1 MLSWQIAW
9 YVTGCCICR
18 HQFAWRAPGAC
29 SFEQPGDSTEL
40 PVQALQHT
48 TYTMLLA
55 SHLLHLLQPRM
66 FSCSLPTHAG
76 NGHGTHCGG
85 IIAAKNQG
93 QGIFGVVPG
102 MPLLAFKVLS
112 REGSGALENVY
123 NAYKEII
130 ARLQKGEKIVAINL
144 SLSSQSDDE
153 ETKAYECGLVTKIQ
167 AFGTAVAAA
176 AGNDGEA
183 LDYNLPAACMQT
195 MTVTSLDVNDNPSY
209 FSNYATAG
217 STKAATLIAGPG
229 HSIYSTY
236 TGGGYQT
243 LSGTSM

>member
-1 MLSWQIAW
+1 MLIISLMSDTMFAAIIQSSAA
-9 YVTGCCICR
+9 THFAACCTT
-18 HQFAWRAPGAC
+18 C
-29 SFEQPGDSTEL
+29 SPCI
-40 PVQALQHT
+40 P
-48 TYTMLLA
+48 
-55 SHLLHLLQPRM
+55 
-66 FSCSLPTHAG
+66 AG

-102 MPLLAFKVLS
+102 MPLLAIKVLS
-112 REGSGALENVY
+112 KDGSGPLENVY

-130 ARLQKGEKIVAINL
+130 ARLQKGEKIVSVNL

-153 ETKAYECGLVTKIQ
+153 EAKTYECGLVAKIQ

-183 LDYNLPAACMQT
+183 LDYNLPAACMQS

-209 FSNYATAG
+209 FSNFATVGNAKAG
-217 STKAATLIAGPG
+217 SILAAPG